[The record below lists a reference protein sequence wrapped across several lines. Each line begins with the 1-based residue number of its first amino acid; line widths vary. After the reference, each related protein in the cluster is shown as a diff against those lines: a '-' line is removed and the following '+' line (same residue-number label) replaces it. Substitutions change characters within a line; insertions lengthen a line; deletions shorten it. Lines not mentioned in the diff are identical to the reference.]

1 MKRGHEQED
10 PAEVGFMLCEFV
22 ILTDFEVLRCCA

>member
-22 ILTDFEVLRCCA
+22 ILTDFEELAYYH